1 MAPSKAAETSWD
13 DSDSDSDS
21 TSPSSPTAAAVVA
34 PRRKF
39 EDEEDDADV
48 LDDWEEEE
56 DPEVEAKKAKKA
68 AEAKAK
74 TEAAAKAEHKTKTQ
88 RLEERRDENRK
99 AKALLEEEE
108 SSEEEDEATRR
119 AQAAANEKE
128 SDLRNAEDLFG
139 GAGGINPN
147 RVAKPVTVLAG
158 NGPAQAVDLSSLKLF
173 SPSAA
178 PQFTQLRETL
188 VPLLT
193 ANAKKPQYPIFLP
206 EFVKQ
211 LCKDLNSEQ
220 VKKVAAALNTLG
232 NEKMK
237 EEKAADKGGKKSKAA
252 KTKVALNAS
261 RDVSRAADTLAY
273 DDDGLGDDDF
283 M

>member
-1 MAPSKAAETSWD
+1 MAPSKAPESWN
-13 DSDSDSDS
+13 DSDSDD
-21 TSPSSPTAAAVVA
+21 TSSGDQLPTQAIPVS
-34 PRRKF
+34 RKRF
-39 EDEEDDADV
+39 DDEEDDEDV
-48 LDDWEEEE
+48 LDDWEEAE
-56 DPEVEAKKAKKA
+56 DPEVEAEKAKKA
-68 AEAKAK
+68 EEAKAKAEAEAKALK
-74 TEAAAKAEHKTKTQ
+74 KSKAQRVEEQREAH
-88 RLEERRDENRK
+88 RK
-99 AKALLEEEE
+99 AKELLEDDE
-108 SSEEEDEATRR
+108 SSEEEDLAIRR
-119 AQAAANEKE
+119 ARAASSEKE

-158 NGPAQAVDLSSLKLF
+158 DDPSKAIDMSSLKLF
-173 SPSAA
+173 APATA

-193 ANAKKPQYPIFLP
+193 ANSKKPQYPTFLP

-211 LCKDLNSEQ
+211 LCKELNSEQ
-220 VKKVAAALNTLG
+220 VKKVAAVLNTLS

-237 EEKAADKGGKKSKAA
+237 DEKAADKGGKKSKAA

-261 RDVSRAADTLAY
+261 RDVGRSADTMAY
-273 DDDGLGDDDF
+273 DDGLEDDDF

>member
-1 MAPSKAAETSWD
+1 M
-13 DSDSDSDS
+13 
-21 TSPSSPTAAAVVA
+21 
-34 PRRKF
+34 
-39 EDEEDDADV
+39 
-48 LDDWEEEE
+48 LDDWEAEE
-56 DPEVEAKKAKKA
+56 DPEVVAEKARKE

-74 TEAAAKAEHKTKTQ
+74 AEAAAKAAHKTKTQ
-88 RLEERRDENRK
+88 RLEELREANRK
-99 AKALLEEEE
+99 QKALLEEEE
-108 SSEEEDEATRR
+108 SSDEEDEATRR
-119 AQAAANEKE
+119 ARAAANEKE

-147 RVAKPVTVLAG
+147 RAAKPVTVLAG
-158 NGPAQAVDLSSLKLF
+158 DDPTQAIDLSSLKLF

-193 ANAKKPQYPIFLP
+193 ANSKKPQYPLFLP

-211 LCKDLNSEQ
+211 LCKELNSEQ
-220 VKKVAAALNTLG
+220 VKKVAGVLNTLG

-237 EEKAADKGGKKSKAA
+237 EEKAAEKGGKKSKAA

-261 RDVSRAADTLAY
+261 RDVSSRADTLAY
-273 DDDGLGDDDF
+273 DDDGLGE
-283 M
+283 